1 MAETARKEKA
11 KRKRVVVTNREL
23 WVLGRKWRWDKGRR
37 SWTEEEKEVTG
48 GGVGEEGRRLTGAG
62 RGGV

>member
-11 KRKRVVVTNREL
+11 KGKRVVVTNREL

-48 GGVGEEGRRLTGAG
+48 GGVGKEGRRLTGAG
-62 RGGV
+62 KGRV